1 MTRIYLISLHII
13 NQQVEIDPIQL
24 IVFLPGLF
32 LGLLGGI
39 MYRHYYAKYIKT
51 PYARNMNGRE
61 ICSVIVD
68 GEGLVLTLSES
79 EKYMENYIERNVLVL
94 ENQIMNKPT
103 ITSLA
108 TVLDE
113 VAGYIQNTE
122 STVAKYLKEGSRM
135 FVIVISSLSYGLVL
149 LSIIFRIT
157 DLYYFSILLQ
167 GACLTIAF
175 IMSFVEFDRALRS
188 MEIGVKYSL
197 VDDSERKQ
205 VGNILRFRFLIYFEL
220 TVLTVLKLMYYILDT
235 FKKRK

>member
-1 MTRIYLISLHII
+1 
-13 NQQVEIDPIQL
+13 VEIDPIQI

-39 MYRHYYAKYIKT
+39 MYRYYYAKYIKT
-51 PYARNMNGRE
+51 PYSRNLNGRE

-94 ENQIMNKPT
+94 ENQVMNKPT
-103 ITSLA
+103 ITSLS

-157 DLYYFSILLQ
+157 HLLIILNAQTL
-167 GACLTIAF
+167 
-175 IMSFVEFDRALRS
+175 
-188 MEIGVKYSL
+188 
-197 VDDSERKQ
+197 
-205 VGNILRFRFLIYFEL
+205 
-220 TVLTVLKLMYYILDT
+220 
-235 FKKRK
+235 